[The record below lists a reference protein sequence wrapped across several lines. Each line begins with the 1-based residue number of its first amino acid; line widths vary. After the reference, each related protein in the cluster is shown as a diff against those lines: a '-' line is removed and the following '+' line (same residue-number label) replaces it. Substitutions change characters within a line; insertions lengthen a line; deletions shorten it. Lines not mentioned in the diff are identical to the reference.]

1 MEEIEKKFAKF
12 KEDCFKQAEQD
23 ADNLQLKIK
32 EQIDAQVLEE
42 LKQYNEKQEVKFERE
57 MNKIEKDYYA
67 QRFSLE
73 TEVKQKLI
81 DKEKEIQEKYKLELE
96 NMIKTFINSR
106 DYEKYLKKNIE
117 KSLEQIQ
124 EKKDSKGI
132 VIYLTKND
140 KKEYSENLKK
150 EYPNIKI
157 ELMEE
162 ENLGGSQCYCKKK
175 NIFIDNTLKL
185 AVQEQVEDK
194 RW

>member
-1 MEEIEKKFAKF
+1 MAFR
-12 KEDCFKQAEQD
+12 
-23 ADNLQLKIK
+23 
-32 EQIDAQVLEE
+32 
-42 LKQYNEKQEVKFERE
+42 FERE

-96 NMIKTFINSR
+96 NMIKTFINSK

>member
-12 KEDCFKQAEQD
+12 KEDCFKQAEQE

-96 NMIKTFINSR
+96 NMIKTFINSK

>member
-96 NMIKTFINSR
+96 NMIKTFINSK

>member
-96 NMIKTFINSR
+96 NMIKAFIESKE
-106 DYEKYLKKNIE
+106 YEKYLKKNIE
-117 KSLEQIQ
+117 KSLEQMQ
-124 EKKDSKGI
+124 EEKDSKGI
-132 VIYLTKND
+132 IIYLTKND

-185 AVQEQVEDK
+185 AVKEQVEDK

>member
-42 LKQYNEKQEVKFERE
+42 LKQYIEKQEVKFERE

-81 DKEKEIQEKYKLELE
+81 DKEKEIQEKYKLEFERISKEEQLKQE
-96 NMIKTFINSR
+96 NIN
-106 DYEKYLKKNIE
+106 I
-117 KSLEQIQ
+117 I
-124 EKKDSKGI
+124 
-132 VIYLTKND
+132 
-140 KKEYSENLKK
+140 
-150 EYPNIKI
+150 
-157 ELMEE
+157 
-162 ENLGGSQCYCKKK
+162 
-175 NIFIDNTLKL
+175 
-185 AVQEQVEDK
+185 
-194 RW
+194 

>member
-12 KEDCFKQAEQD
+12 KEDCFKQAEQE

-96 NMIKTFINSR
+96 NMIKTFINSK

-157 ELMEE
+157 ELMDE